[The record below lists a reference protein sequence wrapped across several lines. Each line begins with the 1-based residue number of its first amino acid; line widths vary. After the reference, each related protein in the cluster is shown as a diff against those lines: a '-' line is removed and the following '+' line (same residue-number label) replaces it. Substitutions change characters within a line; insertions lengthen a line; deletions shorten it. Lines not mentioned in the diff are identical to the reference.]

1 MKMREVARNKLR
13 VLPFQELNSLT
24 RVENRV
30 RNRWFA
36 LFELTNHLT
45 KKQMLINVI
54 FKLVLD
60 WPIQTMRINDFEP
73 WLEIYIYILYL

>member
-60 WPIQTMRINDFEP
+60 WPSQTMRINDFEP